1 MQSDQQIHPIRPA
14 GEEEMNLRD
23 QLEAYLAHWKWFVI
37 SAIVCV
43 ALAFIYLRYATP
55 QYSVSA
61 TIMIKDDKKGGITSE
76 FSAFQDIGLFGNMTN
91 SVDNEIEVLKSRT
104 LMENVVRKLGLNVSY
119 YTKGNIRTSE
129 AYKNTPVRI
138 NFSLQD
144 SVLHKTDTTFTVRI
158 DSATRFTLLDGDGEK
173 KGDHGFGEHVTFSG
187 GKMTVLPAFDNVE
200 DLNNRDVEVVIKPLA
215 MVTLGYREQVQ
226 ISVVDKNTSVIKLNL
241 NTAVRQKG
249 EDILNTLIEQY
260 NIDVVADKNLVS
272 ANTARFI
279 EKRLELIE
287 SELGEVEQSA
297 ESFKETNRLTDITS
311 EAEIALGSASDYA
324 KRIVETE
331 TRLQLTDFLI
341 SYLADIPDNNSLIP
355 ANVGT
360 EDSNIGPSIVEYNK
374 LVQERSR
381 LMRGSTENNPII
393 VNLDSQI
400 SGLRQSIKQTLANL
414 KTSQTIALNDLR
426 RQENLLNSKISN
438 VPGQERRYRGIQR
451 QQQIKETLYLYLLQK
466 KEETAISLEVTAPN
480 SKIIDSA
487 YGSEEPVAPKKKI
500 VLLASFI
507 LGLLIPF
514 GVIYLKDLLDT
525 KVQGRKDIEGK
536 LSVPFLGDIPK
547 SLSNDQT
554 ISMDSRSSA
563 AEAFRIL
570 RTNLDFML
578 ANVDGGKAKKI
589 FITSTVSGEGK
600 TFVSMNLAGTLALSG
615 KRVLLI
621 GMDVRNPK
629 LTEYVDLP
637 HPRGLTNYLTNGGQS
652 LDEMI
657 FKYQKEGFD
666 HMDILTSGAIPPNP
680 AELLMSDKIGALFAE
695 LEDKY
700 DYIVVDTAPVSLV
713 TDTLLISKY
722 ADLFVYVCRAGYLD
736 KRLLV
741 IPENL
746 YKERRLPNMA
756 MLINDSDSKKGYGY
770 GYGYGYGQEVKP
782 WWKKMMKKYSG

>member
-1 MQSDQQIHPIRPA
+1 MHPIRPA
-14 GEEEMNLRD
+14 GDEEINLRD
-23 QLEAYLAHWKWFVI
+23 QLEAYLIHWKWFVI
-37 SAIVCV
+37 SVVVCV

-55 QYSVSA
+55 QYNVSA

-76 FSAFQDIGLFGNMTN
+76 LSAFQDIGLFGNVTN

-104 LMENVVRKLGLNVSY
+104 LMENVVKKLGLNIAY

-129 AYKNTPVRI
+129 AYKNAPVRI

-144 SVLHKTDTTFTVRI
+144 SVLYKADTTFTVRV
-158 DSATRFTLLDGDGEK
+158 DSATRFTLLDSEGED
-173 KGDHGFGEHVTFSG
+173 KGAHGFGENVQFGS
-187 GKMTVLPAFDNVE
+187 GKMTVLPAFDSVE
-200 DLNNRDVEVVIKPLA
+200 ELNTRDVVVVIKPLA
-215 MVTLGYREQVQ
+215 KVTLGYREQVQ
-226 ISVVDKNTSVIKLNL
+226 VAVVDKNTSVIRLNL
-241 NTAVRQKG
+241 NAAVRQKA

-279 EKRLELIE
+279 EKRLALIE
-287 SELGEVEQSA
+287 AELGEVEQSA
-297 ESFKETNRLTDITS
+297 ENFKETNQLTDITS
-311 EAEIALGSASDYA
+311 EAGITLENASEYA
-324 KRIVETE
+324 KQIVAAE
-331 TRLQLTDFLI
+331 TRLQLTNFLI
-341 SYLADIPDNNSLIP
+341 DYLAGIQDNSSLIP

-360 EDSNIGPSIVEYNK
+360 EDSNIGPSIMEYNK

-381 LMRGSTENNPII
+381 LMRGSTENNPVI

-414 KTSQTIALNDLR
+414 KASQAIALNDLR
-426 RQENLLNSKISN
+426 RQEELLNSRISN

-487 YGSEEPVAPKKKI
+487 YGSDIPVAPKRRVI
-500 VLLASFI
+500 LVGSFV

-554 ISMDSRSSA
+554 ISRDSRSSA

-578 ANVDGGKAKKI
+578 VNVNGHKAKKI

-621 GMDVRNPK
+621 GMDIRNPK
-629 LTEYVDLP
+629 LTEYIDLP
-637 HPRGLTNYLTNGGQS
+637 HPRGLTNYLTNGGQP
-652 LDEMI
+652 LEEMI
-657 FKYQKEGFD
+657 FKYEKEGFD

-680 AELLMSDKIGALFAE
+680 AELLMSDKIGTLFAE
-695 LEDKY
+695 LENKY

-713 TDTLLISKY
+713 TDTLLVSKH
-722 ADLFVYVCRAGYLD
+722 ADMFVYVCRAGYLD

-746 YKERRLPNMA
+746 YREKRLPNMA
-756 MLINDSDSKKGYGY
+756 ILINDSDSKKGYGY

-782 WWKKMMKKYSG
+782 WWKRIMKKYDG